1 MNKIVIYVNAFYK
14 AKAGVVAISNKKMA
28 CLDCLTEQIENMKSK
43 LPDFNLGM
51 DDNYRCANNSY
62 IASQNYNLNIVN
74 LGVRIIL
81 NYLTNKIPKDNEG
94 YMYNCYFIGN
104 EEMKS
109 LDGKEFFTNEITVRR
124 YSITGYRGCCVCG
137 NE

>member
-1 MNKIVIYVNAFYK
+1 
-14 AKAGVVAISNKKMA
+14 MA

-104 EEMKS
+104 EEIKS

-124 YSITGYRGCCVCG
+124 YSIPGYRGCCVCG